1 MTRRTR
7 VERLDRLRR
16 KLDAM
21 PPAIARAISTAIEK
35 NATEMAAESRRMAS
49 GFRMTGSLERAIGW
63 HWTPANTR
71 HFNDD
76 FEGARAAGAS
86 MKGQYKLSADVFAG
100 SRSEG
105 FHAPFLEFG
114 TVNAAPQPFFFPVYR
129 LNSRRYRSRISRAIG
144 KAIREMKAGAS
155 T

>member
-21 PPAIARAISTAIEK
+21 PPAIARAISTAIET

-49 GFRMTGSLERAIGW
+49 GFRMTGSLERSISW
-63 HWTPANTR
+63 QWTPVSNQSEETR
-71 HFNDD
+71 GSVK
-76 FEGARAAGAS
+76 GAV
-86 MKGQYKLSADVFAG
+86 KLSADVFAG

-114 TVNAAPQPFFFPVYR
+114 TVNAAPQPFFFPVFR
-129 LNSRRYRSRISRAIG
+129 MLRRRMKSRISRAQN
-144 KAIREMKAGAS
+144 KAMKEIANK
-155 T
+155 